1 MESHAERLFVFVNLS
16 PTHFTS
22 TPGQSRYRNFG
33 GRRVSGDTWL
43 KDSMRAGLPAHELT
57 WLKDFIRGV
66 LPAYEVAW
74 LKDSMKGGL
83 PAHELVWLK
92 DSMRGGLPPN

>member
-1 MESHAERLFVFVNLS
+1 MVVAV
-16 PTHFTS
+16 TS

-43 KDSMRAGLPAHELT
+43 KD
-57 WLKDFIRGV
+57 FIRGV
-66 LPAYEVAW
+66 LPAYEVAR